1 MTSKSALNGKLVVLM
16 GGSGFIGNYVAQA
29 MLARGARLRIAS
41 RHPERA
47 FNLKP
52 LANLGQIQ
60 FARCDVTDR
69 HSVDNVIAGAD
80 AVVNLVGAFDG
91 NLRQIMGESAGWM
104 AEAAAAT
111 GATSFVH
118 VSAIAEQNDG
128 APEIEYAAAKKLG
141 EDRVLEAFPQATVL
155 RPSIL
160 FGKDD
165 AFLSMF
171 AQMIR
176 FVPVLPVFGPEA
188 ELQLVYVDDVA
199 EAVAVALEDP
209 GQHGGQI
216 FELGGPERLTMMEIN
231 RRIATAQRR
240 KRTFLA
246 MPDAVSGAFAA
257 LPGTPMGSDQWELL
271 KQGSVVSGKQPGFEQ
286 LGITPKPLDLFL
298 DKWMVRY
305 RRQGRFSDRAAS

>member
-1 MTSKSALNGKLVVLM
+1 MASKSALNGKLVVLM

-29 MLARGARLRIAS
+29 LLARGARLRIAS

-52 LANLGQIQ
+52 LANLGQLQ

-69 HSVDNVIAGAD
+69 RNVDAVIAGAD
-80 AVVNLVGAFDG
+80 AVVNLVGSFSGD
-91 NLRQIMGESAGWM
+91 LKQIMGESAGWM
-104 AEAAAAT
+104 TEAAAAT
-111 GATSFVH
+111 GSAAFVH
-118 VSAIAEQNDG
+118 VSAIAEQPAG

-141 EDRVLEAFPQATVL
+141 EQRVQEAFPQATVL

-171 AQMIR
+171 AGMIR
-176 FVPVLPVFGPEA
+176 FAPVLPVFGPDA

-199 EAVAVALEDP
+199 EAVAVALENP
-209 GQHGGQI
+209 AAHGGRI

-231 RRIATAQRR
+231 RRIAAAQRR
-240 KRTFLA
+240 KRRFLA
-246 MPDAVSGAFAA
+246 MPDGVSGAFAS
-257 LPGTPMGSDQWELL
+257 LPGTPMGKDQWELL
-271 KQGSVVSGKQPGFEQ
+271 KQGSVVSGQHPGFEQ
-286 LGITPKPLDLFL
+286 LAITPKPLDLFL

-305 RRQGRFSDRAAS
+305 RRQGRFSDRALP